1 MDFIVT
7 WKPTYRG
14 RGDVE
19 GFYAKWA
26 GDYDGILIK
35 NNLCEINNYAAS
47 KLAKVE
53 NPVMLDVACGNWPYR
68 TGIKRCR
75 IPYV

>member
-26 GDYDGILIK
+26 GKYDGRHPQN
-35 NNLCEINNYAAS
+35 NNLCEISNCAAS
-47 KLAKVE
+47 KVE
-53 NPVMLDVACGNWPYR
+53 NPVILNVALQYR
-68 TGIKRCR
+68 N
-75 IPYV
+75 